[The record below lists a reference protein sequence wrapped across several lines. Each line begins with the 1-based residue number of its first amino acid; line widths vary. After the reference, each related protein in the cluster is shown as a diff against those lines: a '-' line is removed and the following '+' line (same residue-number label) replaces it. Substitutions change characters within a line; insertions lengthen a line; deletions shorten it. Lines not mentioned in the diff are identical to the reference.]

1 MTHLSKTGLRLLTL
15 CAALL
20 LSLNMKAGI
29 STGWHFYD
37 NQGNVSTWGGVGCS
51 FGLSFVEN
59 NDGNNTVTVYS
70 YTDGSDN
77 NANH

>member
-37 NQGNVSTWGGVGCS
+37 NQGNVSTWGGGRM
-51 FGLSFVEN
+51 LLRFV
-59 NDGNNTVTVYS
+59 VC
-70 YTDGSDN
+70 
-77 NANH
+77 